1 MERGAGKAAP
11 TRCNG
16 HARRWIQAQSAS
28 SRFSIRKPGTCSKR
42 QTLPVTR
49 VGGVGEVNCS
59 DSAVDID
66 ESLSSTFEVVSE
78 TSVDDL
84 SHEDRGSA
92 LVDGR
97 ETGEAV

>member
-1 MERGAGKAAP
+1 MDPGSVGLESVLDPQARNLFEAADVAGDE
-11 TRCNG
+11 G
-16 HARRWIQAQSAS
+16 
-28 SRFSIRKPGTCSKR
+28 
-42 QTLPVTR
+42 
-49 VGGVGEVNCS
+49 GGVGEVNCS